1 MNARTAPYVK
11 LAQRHW
17 LTLHGYESEW
27 IHYKR
32 YTMHAEHSTTKHDL
46 PNAVH
51 TLAPLFLQAHDA
63 LSLANRSAAA
73 EAEGAMAELRT
84 QLKMK
89 AFELQRLGTA
99 HDELRSALKHS
110 QAESDMLRQKLQV
123 VQEEFVAMDGDR
135 RRQVMELETQLAG
148 EVRCR
153 GVTNACRAR

>member
-11 LAQRHW
+11 LAQRHSQ
-17 LTLHGYESEW
+17 TLHGYESEW

-32 YTMHAEHSTTKHDL
+32 YHARGL
-46 PNAVH
+46 PNQQHAIPYAVR
-51 TLAPLFLQAHDA
+51 TLAPLFLQAHDS

-73 EAEGAMAELRT
+73 EAEGAMAELCT

-123 VQEEFVAMDGDR
+123 VQEEFVALDGDR

-153 GVTNACRAR
+153 GGGRSESM